1 MFFWLLVFFILGTAV
16 GSFLN
21 VVVDRTA
28 QGKSI
33 LGRSV
38 CDACGRTLGV
48 LDLVPVVSFSLLRAR
63 CRYCGFSLSWQYP
76 LVEAATGL
84 LFAGAFWV
92 LAREGRLD
100 PVSLVY
106 VLFVLSVLT
115 VVAVF
120 DFKFSLIPT
129 GFVFA
134 ASLAALFYNYFSWS
148 TLEFVRGTA
157 GAGVIAAPFLLL
169 VIFSRGRA
177 MGSGDVPLSFLI
189 GLFLGFGKGLLAIF
203 LGFVLGGA
211 VAVLLLVL
219 GRRKI
224 GSTVPFGPFLVVGAI
239 ISLFWGAGIIHW
251 YFGM

>member
-1 MFFWLLVFFILGTAV
+1 MFFILGTAV

-21 VVVDRTA
+21 VVIDRMA

-48 LDLVPVVSFSLLRAR
+48 LDLVPILSFSILRAR

-76 LVEAATGL
+76 LVEAGTGL
-84 LFAGAFWV
+84 IFAGAFWV
-92 LAREGRLD
+92 LVREGRLD
-100 PVSLVY
+100 PVSLGY
-106 VLFVLSVLT
+106 TFFVLSVLI
-115 VVAVF
+115 VAGVF
-120 DFKFSLIPT
+120 DLKFSLIPT

-148 TLEFVRGTA
+148 SLEFVRGTA

-169 VIFSRGRA
+169 VVLSRGRA
-177 MGSGDVPLSFLI
+177 MGSGDVPLAFLI

-203 LGFVLGGA
+203 LGFVLGG
-211 VAVLLLVL
+211 VVSVLLLAS

-224 GSTVPFGPFLVVGAI
+224 GSTVPFGPFLAAGAI
-239 ISLFWGAGIIHW
+239 ISFFWGVKIMEWYWGI
-251 YFGM
+251 